1 VGTQHQ
7 ACRIMGVRE
16 PIRWLYKVWG
26 DGVCVKALS
35 NTLNSNVFVFRK
47 GYDDQP
53 PHVFTPLGQHIRP
66 HGVRD
71 EPLRDNS
78 INIEFD
84 EKTEHY
90 DALAIRQ
97 CGAIPVEP
105 ATGVDNL
112 AGSADMGSGETEA
125 APTKRK
131 RHALRRMTKHIS
143 ETREDDVDGNEGESA
158 AKKMK
163 NDAGEPKPTDGAPP
177 EPLATTTKKTK
188 KLKKMSKRAKSARR
202 EAFAVVA
209 ARSDRTVGKVPSPR
223 GVAAVPSPR
232 GVAAVP
238 SPKSV
243 VAVPS
248 PEGVAAGFGLSM
260 QQIMPRCSKCK
271 MECSKGKLSG
281 KLQLRFQLI
290 ALAAGAA
297 DHSRILFNRFGSKH
311 LVNHRL
317 FNCFGSVNHRATYC
331 SAAAGTDGHIYTL
344 AVASAD
350 L

>member
-1 VGTQHQ
+1 MGTQHQ

-112 AGSADMGSGETEA
+112 AGSADMGSRETEA

-131 RHALRRMTKHIS
+131 RHALRRVTKHIS
-143 ETREDDVDGNEGESA
+143 ETREGDVDGNDEGEPA

-177 EPLATTTKKTK
+177 EPLATTTKKTR

-209 ARSDRTVGKVPSPR
+209 ARSDRTVGKVPSPK
-223 GVAAVPSPR
+223 GVAAVPN
-232 GVAAVP
+232 
-238 SPKSV
+238 PKGV

-260 QQIMPRCSKCK
+260 QQIMPVCSKCK

-331 SAAAGTDGHIYTL
+331 SAAAGTD
-344 AVASAD
+344 VAISIH
-350 L
+350 LP